1 LNKPCGLPAFFGDK
15 TDKEEAAA
23 LQHAQ
28 GLEEE
33 EEEEEDTPAGTLN
46 KPCGLPAFR
55 RRKTQDITGES
66 FSTWSWMDRVDMHP
80 LSARGGCT

>member
-33 EEEEEDTPAGTLN
+33 EEEDTPDWH
-46 KPCGLPAFR
+46 F
-55 RRKTQDITGES
+55 E
-66 FSTWSWMDRVDMHP
+66 
-80 LSARGGCT
+80 